1 MKVVRRRQMNPELP
15 RERRMVKHHRRFNG
29 FSPSLTLLSCFEAQ
43 IRFWE
48 ISSGDPSWFASLPW
62 ASGRRII
69 FVTFVPPLPLS
80 LSVSLSIVI
89 FVVVVVSFCRRDD
102 KLSAGCM
109 LRSAFFVGS
118 VLAEDLFR

>member
-1 MKVVRRRQMNPELP
+1 MNPELP
-15 RERRMVKHHRRFNG
+15 RERRVVWSNIIFAAAPFVALMA
-29 FSPSLTLLSCFEAQ
+29 SLTLLSCFEAQ

-89 FVVVVVSFCRRDD
+89 FVVVVVVVSFCRRDD